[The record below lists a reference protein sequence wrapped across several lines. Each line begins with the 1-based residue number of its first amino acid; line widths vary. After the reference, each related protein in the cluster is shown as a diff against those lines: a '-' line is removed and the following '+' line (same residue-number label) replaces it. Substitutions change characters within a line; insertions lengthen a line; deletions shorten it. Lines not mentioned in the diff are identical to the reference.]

1 MGNKYQSSNE
11 STAEMYRA
19 LQQYAPDAL
28 RALLPVTQEQAISQA
43 ETDARVSPIYAQ
55 AELDLLKKFGPEANR
70 VGSEIDRANQIAASE
85 TELALTRGPGRELV
99 TEADS
104 LQRMLDPEYYRSREL
119 LGKGW
124 EDLLGGMNPN
134 ELSGAERAEVER
146 GASRTLGFTPSAT
159 NTTAAA
165 MTFGKEL
172 QNKQSR
178 FGDILTKLSSTMPSM
193 SSGISGFATATKR
206 NVTPNAGANV
216 TAGVDRGTG
225 GQGWNFMNN
234 SLAQVGQ
241 IQRQRDAQRQ
251 SLAGIV
257 GDWAGIGGKF
267 IGGIG
272 SAMGGGI

>member
-11 STAEMYRA
+11 STAEMYKA

-28 RALLPVTQEQAISQA
+28 RALLPVTQEQALSQA
-43 ETDARVSPIYAQ
+43 QTDALVSPVYAQ
-55 AELDLLKKFGPEANR
+55 AELDLLKRFGPEANKI
-70 VGSEIDRANQIAASE
+70 GSEIDRANQMAASE
-85 TELALTRGPGRELV
+85 TELALARGPGRGLV
-99 TEADS
+99 TEADT
-104 LQRMLDPEYYRSREL
+104 LQRMLDPEYYKSREL
-119 LGKGW
+119 LGEGW
-124 EDLLGGMNPN
+124 KDLLGGMDPN
-134 ELSGAERAEVER
+134 ALSGSERAEVER
-146 GASRTLGFTPSAT
+146 AASRTLGFTPSAT
-159 NTTAAA
+159 NTTANA

-178 FGDILTKLSSTMPSM
+178 FGDILTKLSSTLPSM
-193 SSGISGFATATKR
+193 SSGISGFSVATKR

-216 TAGVDRGTG
+216 AAGVDRNTG

-234 SLAQVGQ
+234 SLNQVAG
-241 IQRQRDAQRQ
+241 IQRQRDSQRQ

-267 IGGIG
+267 IGGVG